1 MDDWRLQ
8 LAMTLAGVVAAKALD
23 ELVGAAKRLR
33 RKKKT
38 PKKPSK
44 RSKSSKRS

>member
-1 MDDWRLQ
+1 MDDLKLQ

-23 ELVGAAKRLR
+23 ELVEAAKGLR

-38 PKKPSK
+38 PKRRGKHSK
-44 RSKSSKRS
+44 RS